1 MASPNVQEPRAPF
14 SPLGF
19 VTEDERAAIRLQLDR
34 LVEAP
39 SFRNSKRFSELL
51 RYLVARTLD
60 GRGAELKERT
70 IGVEVFGRAPDYDT
84 GTDHVVR
91 TAAGELRKRLA
102 QYYLEPNHESEIR
115 IDLLPGSYVPH
126 FRRPN
131 IVPPSPANGPV
142 AVALVDPAMEEVVPP
157 AAPQIARSSQLRVP
171 AAVAIG
177 AVALVATGLAIR
189 SLTAPRSPFEQFWNP
204 VLASQGTVSV
214 SLGAATANEEA
225 VTVREFGKL
234 KRRQVNLGD
243 ATTLA
248 ALTGLL
254 QAKGKRYRILGGSST
269 TFADLQGG
277 PVVLIGALNNDWTM
291 RLAGP
296 LRFSVECNHSGDARI
311 VDKQSPSRSDWATS
325 FNAPYLDVTRDY
337 AVISRVRDPK
347 TEQVAVMLGGI
358 ADWGTMAAG
367 EFVSNPAQLRKIVPF
382 APKDWENK
390 NLQVVISTDVIR
402 GSSGPP
408 NVLAAYFW

>member
-1 MASPNVQEPRAPF
+1 L
-14 SPLGF
+14 PLGLE
-19 VTEDERAAIRLQLDR
+19 TEDERAAIRLQLDR

-51 RYLVARTLD
+51 RYLVGRTLD
-60 GRGAELKERT
+60 GRGGELKERT

-84 GTDHVVR
+84 STDHVVR

-102 QYYLEPNHESEIR
+102 QYYLQPNHESEIR
-115 IDLLPGSYVPH
+115 VDLLPGSYVPH
-126 FRRPN
+126 FRKPN
-131 IVPPSPANGPV
+131 IVLPSPMDGPV
-142 AVALVDPAMEEVVPP
+142 AVALVDSASEEVAPP
-157 AAPQIARSSQLRVP
+157 AAPRMPRSVP
-171 AAVAIG
+171 WRAPVAVAAGI
-177 AVALVATGLAIR
+177 VALVAAGLAIR
-189 SLTAPRSPFEQFWNP
+189 SLAAPRSAFDRFWSP
-204 VLASQGTVSV
+204 VLTSPGTVFV
-214 SLGAATANEEA
+214 SLGTATENEQA
-225 VTVREFGKL
+225 VTVKEFGLL
-234 KRRQVNLGD
+234 KRRQVNVGD

-254 QAKGKRYRILGGSST
+254 QAKGKRYRILSGSST

-296 LRFSVECNHSGDARI
+296 LRFSVECDHHGEAWI
-311 VDKQSPSRSDWATS
+311 LDKQNPSKSDWATS
-325 FNAPYLDVTRDY
+325 FNAPYLEVTKDY

-347 TEQVAVMLGGI
+347 TEQVAVALGGI

-367 EFVSNPAQLRKIVPF
+367 EFVSNPAQMKKIEPF
-382 APKDWENK
+382 APKDWETK
-390 NLQVVISTDVIR
+390 NLQIVISTDVIR

-408 NVLAAYFW
+408 NVLAARFW